1 MEALS
6 FNFLFAIAAGALV
19 LSLVVASSM
28 NQRNERRIP
37 VRIRRRDRLN

>member
-19 LSLVVASSM
+19 LSLVAASSM

-37 VRIRRRDRLN
+37 VRIRSRD

>member
-1 MEALS
+1 METLS
-6 FNFLFAIAAGALV
+6 FDLLFALAAGALV

-37 VRIRRRDRLN
+37 VRIRRND

>member
-6 FNFLFAIAAGALV
+6 FNLLFAIAVGALV

-28 NQRNERRIP
+28 NQRERRIP
-37 VRIRRRDRLN
+37 VRIRRRD

>member
-28 NQRNERRIP
+28 NQRNERRIL
-37 VRIRRRDRLN
+37 VRIRRRD

>member
-6 FNFLFAIAAGALV
+6 FNFLFAIAVGALV

-37 VRIRRRDRLN
+37 VRIRSRD

>member
-6 FNFLFAIAAGALV
+6 FNLLFAIAIAVGALV

-37 VRIRRRDRLN
+37 VRIRRRD